1 VGLHST
7 IGYLP
12 PVGYEFRDARDREAT
27 AYFQTVKQMGERAD
41 LRARTLEE
49 LLHKEIRRR
58 RDVVGIFP
66 DACGHHGLIS
76 SVLIGETKEWTEQRK
91 HIRPKALAMVQRAGF
106 ADAAWADGTERAL
119 PEPMTA
125 ED

>member
-1 VGLHST
+1 
-7 IGYLP
+7 
-12 PVGYEFRDARDREAT
+12 
-27 AYFQTVKQMGERAD
+27 
-41 LRARTLEE
+41 
-49 LLHKEIRRR
+49 
-58 RDVVGIFP
+58 VVGIFP
-66 DACGHHGLIS
+66 DARGHHGLIS

-91 HIRPKALAMVQRAGF
+91 HIRPKPLAMVQRAGF